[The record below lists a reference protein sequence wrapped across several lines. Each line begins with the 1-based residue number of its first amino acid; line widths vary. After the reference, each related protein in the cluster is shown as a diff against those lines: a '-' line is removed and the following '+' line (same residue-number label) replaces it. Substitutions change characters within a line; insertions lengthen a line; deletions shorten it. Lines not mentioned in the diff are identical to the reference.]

1 MLNYLIPVVMFC
13 IPMQDDHT
21 GQFTASTND
30 KVCSGQTKIFEEVLD
45 PVATPTQ
52 CLIDGNV
59 RAATYI
65 QEFQR
70 EHPHKEL
77 DFRIVCKRSD
87 QKT

>member
-13 IPMQDDHT
+13 IPMQDETT
-21 GQFTASTND
+21 GQFTVSGE
-30 KVCSGQTKIFEEVLD
+30 KICSGQTKIYEEVLD
-45 PVATPTQ
+45 PVATPIQ
-52 CLIDGNV
+52 CLLEGNL

-65 QEFQR
+65 QEWNK
-70 EHPHKEL
+70 EHPHKDL